1 MKFPY
6 FILLSSL
13 TLCLSKAW
21 ANSSDLSYILQGI
34 SSEQVVVAE
43 FSPEQLVAKAQQN
56 QQRET
61 DKENKEEK
69 NPIGLDTVTSSQ
81 AAGLDFVDLSEAG
94 IETARPQVMS
104 QPEVA
109 EPMAIEEDLS
119 GLIPV
124 FYFD

>member
-13 TLCLSKAW
+13 ALCLSKAW
-21 ANSSDLSYILQGI
+21 ATSSDLSYILQGI

-43 FSPEQLVAKAQQN
+43 FSPEQLAAKAQKNEKRQI
-56 QQRET
+56 
-61 DKENKEEK
+61 ENKEEK
-69 NPIGLDTVTSSQ
+69 NPLGLDTVTSSQ

-94 IETARPQVMS
+94 IEATRPPVMA
-104 QPEVA
+104 QPEVS
-109 EPMAIEEDLS
+109 EPIAIEEDHS